1 MIQGVNFSEMISQS
15 IKVLTQPRIETF
27 EEFEKHGGQR
37 EALTYVAVAAVL
49 AGVVAFIVGI
59 FTGPLGA
66 IIALVG
72 ALVAPLLSF
81 FIFAFVVN
89 WMGKRQGGTGT
100 QDEVFYTCALYTAPI
115 LAVTGIV
122 GNIPLLNCVF
132 APISLILGLYQI
144 YLGYLATRASMNLDQ
159 NKAIITVVVAII
171 AQWIVFA
178 VIGGII
184 AAIAVGMG
192 VASGSIQLQQ

>member
-1 MIQGVNFSEMISQS
+1 MIQGVNFNEMISQS

-27 EEFEKHGGQR
+27 EQFEKHGGQR
-37 EALTYVAVAAVL
+37 EALTYVAVAAGL
-49 AGVVAFIVGI
+49 AGIVALIVGL
-59 FTGPLGA
+59 FTGVGGA

-81 FIFAFVVN
+81 FVFAFVVN
-89 WMGKRQGGTGT
+89 WMGKQQGGTGT
-100 QDEVFYTCALYTAPI
+100 QDEVFYSCALYTAPI

-122 GNIPLLNCVF
+122 GNIPLLGCLF
-132 APISLILGLYQI
+132 APVSLILGLYQI
-144 YLGYLATRASMNLDQ
+144 YLGYLATRSSMNLDQ

-184 AAIAVGMG
+184 AAIAVGIG
-192 VASGSIQLQQ
+192 VSSGAIQLQQ

>member
-15 IKVLTQPRIETF
+15 IKVLTQPRTETF

-37 EALTYVAVAAVL
+37 EALTYVGVAAGL

-59 FTGPLGA
+59 FSGPLVA
-66 IIALVG
+66 IIALLG
-72 ALVAPLLSF
+72 ALIAPLLSF
-81 FIFAFVVN
+81 FVFAFVIN
-89 WMGKRQGGTGT
+89 WMGKQQGGTGT
-100 QDEVFYTCALYTAPI
+100 QDEVFYTCSLYTAPI

-122 GNIPLLNCVF
+122 GNIPVLGCLF
-132 APISLILGLYQI
+132 APVSLVLGLYQL

-159 NKAIITVVVAII
+159 NKAIITVIVAIV

-178 VIGGII
+178 VIGVIV
-184 AAIAVGMG
+184 AAIAISMG
-192 VASGSIQLQQ
+192 VTTGAIPPS

>member
-115 LAVTGIV
+115 LAITGVV

>member
-1 MIQGVNFSEMISQS
+1 MIQGVNFSEMINQS

-27 EEFEKHGGQR
+27 EQFEKHGGQR

-59 FTGPLGA
+59 FTGPVGA

>member
-1 MIQGVNFSEMISQS
+1 MIQGVNFSEMINQS

-59 FTGPLGA
+59 FTGPVGA

>member
-1 MIQGVNFSEMISQS
+1 MIQGVNFSEMINQS